1 MTIKEVEERT
11 GLARSN
17 VRFYEKEKLIQPSRN
32 ERNGYRDYSKSDV
45 ENLKKIAYL
54 RTLGISIE
62 DIRNVIQGKESLT
75 EILERQSERLA
86 VQMDDLDR
94 AKALCEQMLH
104 DRELTYETMEVERYT
119 GELEDYWEQNQPVF
133 RLDTVSFLWLWGSFQ
148 TWMALTALCLLVG
161 ILFYSKLPPQIPV
174 QWKLGIAST
183 LARKECIFAYPV
195 ICVVIR
201 YFLRP
206 YLYVKVQMNNIYG
219 KIISEYLS
227 NSLCFVALSTE
238 VFNVLFVFGL
248 AENIVTVLLVDAVLL
263 LGLLA
268 VGLVKMDLQRSER
281 KN

>member
-86 VQMDDLDR
+86 VQMNDLDR

-148 TWMALTALCLLVG
+148 TWMALTVLCLLVG

-183 LARKECIFAYPV
+183 LARKECIFVYPV

>member
-17 VRFYEKEKLIQPSRN
+17 VRFYEKEKLIRPSRN
-32 ERNGYRDYSKSDV
+32 ERNGYRDYSQSDV

-62 DIRNVIQGKESLT
+62 DIRNVIQGKESLP
-75 EILERQSERLA
+75 EILERQRERLDE
-86 VQMDDLDR
+86 QMADLDR
-94 AKALCEQMLH
+94 AKVLCDKMLH
-104 DRELTYETMEVERYT
+104 DRELSYETLQVERYVN
-119 GELEDYWEQNQPVF
+119 ELGDYWEQNQPVF
-133 RLDTVSFLWLWGSFQ
+133 RLDTVSFVWLWCSFQ
-148 TWMALTALCLLVG
+148 TWMVLTVLCLLVG

-183 LARKECIFAYPV
+183 LVRKEFIFAYPL
-195 ICVVIR
+195 ICIAIR

-206 YLYVKVQMNNIYG
+206 YIYLKVQLNTIYG

-227 NSLCFVALSTE
+227 NSLCFVALSAE
-238 VFNVLFVFGL
+238 VFGVLFVFGL
-248 AENIVTVLLVDAVLL
+248 AENIVIVFLADAVVL

-268 VGLVKMDLQRSER
+268 TGLVKMDLRGFGR
-281 KN
+281 KE